1 MISKNL
7 KRLMKERKITVT
19 VLADKTGCSK
29 AAISQYANGIN
40 TPSYERLKAIAEALN
55 VTVDELEGPEAEVS
69 RDEEPIIIKGR
80 TTLTTKQA
88 ARLLHK
94 NEEYIRRGLRENR
107 PGFEFGSAVKTSKK
121 WSYCI
126 YANKFAEVT
135 GIPVG

>member
-55 VTVDELEGPEAEVS
+55 VTVEELEGPEAEVS
-69 RDEEPIIIKGR
+69 RDEEKIIKKVR
-80 TTLTTKQA
+80 TNITTK
-88 ARLLHK
+88 K
-94 NEEYIRRGLRENR
+94 
-107 PGFEFGSAVKTSKK
+107 
-121 WSYCI
+121 
-126 YANKFAEVT
+126 
-135 GIPVG
+135 